1 MNCSGYLVCVVQ
13 GKRIDIGGNQV
24 NRWRQLIDPTLED
37 QGLEQKY
44 NEAYLQEN
52 IAVTR
57 ISLWV
62 WQLANIAL
70 VSMDY
75 LFFGFGRMF
84 FLMLF
89 VRAAVF
95 IYCGFV
101 IHQLTKITEVHRFE
115 RILFFCTLIGAGV
128 FLLINYNRPAT
139 YLHHTVID
147 VVGLLCLYLLFPNR
161 FLFRLIPALFLTIG
175 SLALYLFIKTN
186 ISAVII
192 VVTFIGYTL
201 TNFLGLLVSARLY
214 SARRKEFLSRISE
227 QAAQE
232 KLARLALQDELTG
245 IANRRNF
252 YRQAE
257 AEFAYFKRSR
267 HPLSVLMID
276 IDHFKKVND
285 KFGHSVGDAVLV
297 QFAAFVSSLVRQEDL
312 FGRVGG
318 EEFAVLLREAHT
330 EQAMEIGRRICD
342 GAAELSIPGAEAD
355 AWYTVSIGVAS
366 ACLQDDSFESLLN
379 RADKSLY
386 EAKQAGRNRVVGDNT
401 MMKPEGVLW

>member
-1 MNCSGYLVCVVQ
+1 M
-13 GKRIDIGGNQV
+13 DIGGNRV
-24 NRWRQLIDPTLED
+24 NRWRQWIDPTLAD
-37 QGLEQKY
+37 QELEQKY
-44 NEAYLQEN
+44 NEAYLPEN
-52 IAVTR
+52 ISVTR

-84 FLMLF
+84 FLLLF

-95 IYCGFV
+95 VYCGFV
-101 IHQLTKITEVHRFE
+101 IHQLAKITEVHRFE
-115 RILFFCTLIGAGV
+115 RLLFFCTLIGAGV

-232 KLARLALQDELTG
+232 KLTRLALQDELTG

-366 ACLQDDSFESLLN
+366 DCLQDDSFESLLN